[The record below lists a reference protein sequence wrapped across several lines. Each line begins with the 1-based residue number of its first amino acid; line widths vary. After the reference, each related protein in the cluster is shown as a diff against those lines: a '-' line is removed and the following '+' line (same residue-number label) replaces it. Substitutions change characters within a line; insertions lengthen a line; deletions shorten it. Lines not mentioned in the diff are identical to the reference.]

1 MTKIYEVMCAAK
13 KIKFSEEA
21 VKYIWK
27 RQYDEKKFE
36 PRSVHPRDVLGQI
49 ESIAKYFTVEPKLSK
64 ELIDRACDSYF
75 VRL

>member
-1 MTKIYEVMCAAK
+1 MIDFA
-13 KIKFSEEA
+13 EEA

-36 PRSVHPRDVLGQI
+36 PRSVHPRDILGQI
-49 ESIAKYFTVEPKLSK
+49 ESIAKYYSVRPKLSK

-75 VRL
+75 VRLT